1 MARWIGA
8 NRRRASCSDPG
19 TCGNPLF
26 SRAHAAAA
34 GSAFARMCTSWPD
47 ALCSG
52 PWRIFMRFVFTSV
65 FLIGATAAG
74 LVACSGDTDS
84 GGSGG
89 ASGGGSGGTTTGGSA
104 GATSGGSA
112 GSATGGSA
120 GSATGGS
127 AGSATGGSAGSAT
140 GGSAGSATG
149 GSAGSAGAAAKAE
162 CTTAA
167 DCKPFEDCC
176 TCSAVP
182 KDANPP
188 SCKKA
193 CTDKACKALGVPSA
207 QVECVAGR
215 CVKAFDC
222 DSSKVT
228 CKLAPPK
235 CPAGSTPQVAGNCY
249 TLACVQSSQCKTVP
263 DCSACGPNEAC
274 STYVTQLGPQPHCVS
289 VPPECKGD
297 ATCGCLGPTTCIKPF
312 NSCNDLSGIKGV
324 SCGCPVC

>member
-1 MARWIGA
+1 
-8 NRRRASCSDPG
+8 
-19 TCGNPLF
+19 
-26 SRAHAAAA
+26 
-34 GSAFARMCTSWPD
+34 
-47 ALCSG
+47 
-52 PWRIFMRFVFTSV
+52 MRFVFTSV
-65 FLIGATAAG
+65 FFVGAAAAA

-89 ASGGGSGGTTTGGSA
+89 ASGGSAGGGSGGTTTGGSA
-104 GATSGGSA
+104 GTATGGSAGSATGGTA

-140 GGSAGSATG
+140 GGSAGSG
-149 GSAGSAGAAAKAE
+149 GSAGAAAKPE

-182 KDANPP
+182 KDVNPP
-188 SCKKA
+188 SCKKG
-193 CTDKACKALGVPSA
+193 CTDKACKVLGVPSA

-235 CPAGSTPQVAGNCY
+235 CPAGSTPQVAGSCY
-249 TLACVQSSQCKTVP
+249 TLACVKSSQCKTVP
-263 DCSACGPNEAC
+263 DCTKCGPNEAC

-289 VPPECKGD
+289 VPPECKGN
-297 ATCGCLGPTTCIKPF
+297 ATCGCLGPTTCVKPF
-312 NSCNDLSGIKGV
+312 DSCNDLSGIKGV
-324 SCGCPVC
+324 SCGCPAC